1 MDIKGYVRKFVRQRL
16 NEGFDDVGRPDL
28 KYYAF
33 DWDDN
38 ILFMPTS
45 ILVMDEDENEIPMS
59 TEDFA
64 EYREKIG
71 FEPFTYKGKKIVA
84 FSIGAFKNFKEF
96 GNKRFI
102 IDSMVAKP
110 GPSWS
115 DFVECINGGSV
126 FSIITARGHS
136 PETLREAVYNLVMS
150 NKNGIDSREL
160 ASNLY
165 KYREIGNKVKSD
177 TTVKALSPSEL
188 NEYLDLCK
196 FEPVSFKKGN
206 ASNPEQA
213 KFDALKQFISYC
225 KSLASELKSR
235 YGVEGSPMF
244 KNDVEFNSSWEP
256 YIGFSDDDLRNVE
269 KIKELLSSEYEELP
283 LNLYLTKGGNKV
295 KY

>member
-1 MDIKGYVRKFVRQRL
+1 MDIKGFVKKFVQQKL

-38 ILFMPTS
+38 ILFMPTT
-45 ILVMDEDENEIPMS
+45 ILVMDEDENEVPMS

-64 EYREKIG
+64 EYRKKIG
-71 FEPFTYKGKKIVA
+71 YNPFTYKGKKIVGY
-84 FSIGAFKNFKEF
+84 SLGAFRNFKEF

-136 PETLREAVYNLVMS
+136 PETLRESVYNLVMS

-160 ASNLY
+160 AKNLY
-165 KYREIGNKVKSD
+165 KYREIGNKVKRR
-177 TTVKALSPSEL
+177 
-188 NEYLDLCK
+188 
-196 FEPVSFKKGN
+196 
-206 ASNPEQA
+206 NP
-213 KFDALKQFISYC
+213 
-225 KSLASELKSR
+225 KSM
-235 YGVEGSPMF
+235 G
-244 KNDVEFNSSWEP
+244 
-256 YIGFSDDDLRNVE
+256 
-269 KIKELLSSEYEELP
+269 
-283 LNLYLTKGGNKV
+283 
-295 KY
+295 